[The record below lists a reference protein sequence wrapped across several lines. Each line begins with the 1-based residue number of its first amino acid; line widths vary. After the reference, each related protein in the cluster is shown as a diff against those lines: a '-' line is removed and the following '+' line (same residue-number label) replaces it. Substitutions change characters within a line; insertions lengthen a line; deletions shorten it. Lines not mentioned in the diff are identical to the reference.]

1 MRAANFFKDCV
12 AHELILLHFVS
23 TAEACTEEGGLKL
36 TGTAPG
42 NRQYLQVCHIGAWR
56 YLCEGR
62 FSEAGADGKVV
73 LQQLGCSSGGKYMF
87 FLLSRHAL
95 ISIILYTTDVNKA
108 SGVNN
113 NNVYRMS
120 ASGCTGVE
128 KKLTECPRYL
138 QVNKITSCNNKVTV
152 KCNGEFDCFKTLV

>member
-1 MRAANFFKDCV
+1 MKEGLVKQAQMVKLFFNSLDAVQEVNTC
-12 AHELILLHFVS
+12 
-23 TAEACTEEGGLKL
+23 
-36 TGTAPG
+36 
-42 NRQYLQVCHIGAWR
+42 
-56 YLCEGR
+56 
-62 FSEAGADGKVV
+62 
-73 LQQLGCSSGGKYMF
+73 F